1 MVGRFAFPSSR
12 YNASKVN
19 IPVFAKPDE
28 LVLITTVDTAAVIS
42 VEVLASIFHVEQAEI
57 NVRQI
62 LVDELPIPGAVA
74 LLTTED
80 FFVVQDYLYET
91 TSFYN
96 PETLDTTYWLHH
108 WEVISASPFVP
119 AVLFTTEAG
128 TETQVVKQTVTGM
141 TITGPDAIEQG
152 GTAQLAV
159 NLTGAIAPDVP
170 EIAVEPD
177 AALYTVTAT
186 VKTGS
191 EDAGETEAVEL
202 SEWDNYVDAWGVL
215 HIGEDVPVGATV
227 TVTAKSVYV
236 NPSAATTKYTAA
248 HTLTVTAATSD
259 EGKGE

>member
-1 MVGRFAFPSSR
+1 M
-12 YNASKVN
+12 
-19 IPVFAKPDE
+19 
-28 LVLITTVDTAAVIS
+28 
-42 VEVLASIFHVEQAEI
+42 
-57 NVRQI
+57 
-62 LVDELPIPGAVA
+62 
-74 LLTTED
+74 
-80 FFVVQDYLYET
+80 
-91 TSFYN
+91 
-96 PETLDTTYWLHH
+96 
-108 WEVISASPFVP
+108 P

-128 TETQVVKQTVTGM
+128 TTAQVVKQTVTGM

-159 NLTGAIAPDVP
+159 NLIGTIAPDVP
-170 EIAVEPD
+170 EIDVEPD

-186 VKTGS
+186 VATGS
-191 EDAGETEAVEL
+191 GDEAKTEAVEL

-215 HIGEDVPVGATV
+215 HIGDDVPVGAAV